1 MKEEEEKKKDKGGGG
16 ETGGQGEEH
25 TTRMVLPDQSVLGAA
40 GGHLTCTQVTGL
52 KYAGLPLS
60 KMKFFYLY

>member
-1 MKEEEEKKKDKGGGG
+1 
-16 ETGGQGEEH
+16 
-25 TTRMVLPDQSVLGAA
+25 MVLPDQSVLGAA